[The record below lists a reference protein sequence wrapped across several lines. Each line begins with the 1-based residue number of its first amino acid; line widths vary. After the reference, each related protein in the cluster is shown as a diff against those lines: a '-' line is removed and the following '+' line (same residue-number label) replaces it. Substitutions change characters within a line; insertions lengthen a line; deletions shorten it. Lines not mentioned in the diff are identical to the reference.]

1 MSESVTQMTDTLLS
15 QLKSETFVLLNT
27 IDVETGGPTSS
38 AISWVYALN
47 ASTLRLAIDYRSRLV
62 ENIRNNPLVTI
73 TVFTDGKV
81 HAINGRASVALDPL
95 PEVPFKLCCFD
106 ISIEAVRNALFYG
119 AQLSSAPQYIKTYD
133 QRASEKL
140 DGQVFSAMQKA

>member
-1 MSESVTQMTDTLLS
+1 MSESVTQLTETLLL

-27 IDVETGGPTSS
+27 VDAETGGPTSS
-38 AISWVYALN
+38 AISWIYALN
-47 ASTLRLAIDYRSRLV
+47 ASTFRLAIDHRSRLV
-62 ENIRNNPLVTI
+62 ENVRSNPLVTI
-73 TVFTDGKV
+73 TVFGDGKV
-81 HAINGRASVALDPL
+81 HAINGRASVAIDPL

-106 ISIEAVRNALFYG
+106 ISVEAVRNALFYG